1 MTHTPRIR
9 GERKLQEP
17 NLRDVSIIGI
27 GQTPVG
33 EHWDKSLRHLA
44 YEALAAALQ
53 DANLERA
60 DALYVG
66 NMLSGEISGQAHL
79 GALVADFA
87 GLRGIEAVKV
97 EAACASAA
105 AALRQ
110 AYIGVASGLQD
121 IVIALGIEKMTD
133 DVGSQLTASLASA
146 ADADYEVIH
155 GITFVALN
163 ALVMQRYLYE
173 HKLTRQAFAGFSV
186 NAHANGAGNP
196 NAMFQRPITTEQF
209 LRSGMVA
216 DPIALLDASPM
227 ADGAAAVILCPTE
240 QAREFT
246 DNAVRI
252 KGSALA
258 TDSLS
263 VHDRHNPI
271 WLQAAEDSARRAYR
285 QAGVGPE
292 DIDFFELHDAFT
304 IMTALSLEACGF
316 AKPGKGTWL
325 ARDGEISLSGQIP
338 ITTRGGLKARGHP
351 VGATGLYQAVEAV
364 QQLRGQAG
372 DNQVTNANLGLI
384 QNIGGSGATIVTH
397 ILERI

>member
-1 MTHTPRIR
+1 
-9 GERKLQEP
+9 
-17 NLRDVSIIGI
+17 LRDVSIIGI
-27 GQTPVG
+27 GQIPVG
-33 EHWDKSLRHLA
+33 EHWDRSLRHVA
-44 YEALAAALQ
+44 YDALHAAMH
-53 DANLERA
+53 DAGVERA

-87 GLRGIEAVKV
+87 GLRGVEAVKV

-105 AALRQ
+105 AAFRQ
-110 AYIGVASGLQD
+110 AYIGVASGLQN
-121 IVIALGIEKMTD
+121 IVIALGVEKMTD
-133 DVGSQLTASLASA
+133 DVGSKLTAGLASA

-155 GITFVALN
+155 GVSFVALN
-163 ALVMQRYLYE
+163 ALMMRRYMHEYKVTHE
-173 HKLTRQAFAGFSV
+173 DFAGFAL

-196 NAMFQRPITTEQF
+196 NAMFQRPITKEVF
-209 LRSGMVA
+209 LKAGVVA
-216 DPIALLDASPM
+216 DPITLMDASPM

-246 DNAVRI
+246 DNAIQV
-252 KGSALA
+252 KGSGLA

-263 VHDRHNPI
+263 IHDRRDPL
-271 WLQAAEDSARRAYR
+271 WLQAAQDSAQRAYK

-304 IMTALSLEACGF
+304 IMSALSLEASGF
-316 AKPGKGTWL
+316 AERGKGTWL
-325 ARDGEISLSGQIP
+325 AKDGEIGLNGKIP

-351 VGATGLYQAVEAV
+351 VGATGLYQIVEAV
-364 QQLRGQAG
+364 QQLRGEAG
-372 DNQVTNANLGLI
+372 KNQVANARLGMT

-397 ILERI
+397 IFERMN

>member
-1 MTHTPRIR
+1 M
-9 GERKLQEP
+9 
-17 NLRDVSIIGI
+17 RDVSIIGI

-44 YEALAAALQ
+44 YDALAPAMR
-53 DANLERA
+53 DANIERV

-79 GALVADFA
+79 GPLIADFA
-87 GLRGIEAVKV
+87 GLRGVEAIKV

-105 AALRQ
+105 AAFRQ

-121 IVIALGIEKMTD
+121 IVIALGVEKMTD
-133 DVGSQLTASLASA
+133 DVGSALTAGLASA
-146 ADADYEVIH
+146 ADADYESIH

-163 ALVMQRYLYE
+163 ALVMQRYLYQYQLCRE
-173 HKLTRQAFAGFSV
+173 DFAGFAL
-186 NAHANGAGNP
+186 NAHLNGASNP
-196 NAMFQRPITTEQF
+196 NAMFQRPINKEDF
-209 LRSGMVA
+209 LQSGMVA
-216 DPIALLDASPM
+216 DPIGLLDASPM
-227 ADGAAAVILCPTE
+227 ADGAAAVILCPTD

-246 DNAVRI
+246 DKAVRI
-252 KGSALA
+252 KGSAVA

-263 VHDRHNPI
+263 VHDRRDPL
-271 WLQAAEDSARRAYR
+271 WLQAAEDSAQRAYR
-285 QAGVGPE
+285 QAEVTPE

-304 IMTALSLEACGF
+304 IMSALSLEASGF
-316 AKPGKGTWL
+316 ARRGQGTWL
-325 ARDGEISLSGQIP
+325 ARDGEISLEGKIP

-351 VGATGLYQAVEAV
+351 VGATGLYQIVEAT

-372 DNQVTNANLGLI
+372 DNQLPNARLGMT

-397 ILERI
+397 IFERLN